1 MRTYEQDQV
10 YVWNKIRLSSKFI
23 MQLRLTVQAWVMIM
37 GLEVIQR
44 TDDSV
49 WKDADDKNIQCKMQ
63 MMSS

>member
-1 MRTYEQDQV
+1 
-10 YVWNKIRLSSKFI
+10 

-44 TDDSV
+44 TDDSA

>member
-1 MRTYEQDQV
+1 MRTYVQDQV
-10 YVWNKIRLSSKFI
+10 YVWNKVRLSSKFI